1 MMASLRTLIIELLR
15 LMEVENKVAQLEL
28 FQDDFDQL
36 ITILKNIGFL

>member
-1 MMASLRTLIIELLR
+1 
-15 LMEVENKVAQLEL
+15 MEVENKVAQLEL

>member
-1 MMASLRTLIIELLR
+1 MMASLRTLVIELLR

-36 ITILKNIGFL
+36 IGFL